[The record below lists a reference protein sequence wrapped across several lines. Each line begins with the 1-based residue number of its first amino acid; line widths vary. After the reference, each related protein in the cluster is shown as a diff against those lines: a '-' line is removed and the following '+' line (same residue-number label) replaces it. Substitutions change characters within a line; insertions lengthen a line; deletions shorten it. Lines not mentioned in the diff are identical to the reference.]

1 MICLRLGIRVTN
13 ERGFNQRGLFQ
24 FALINAQTPTQN
36 SNISGKPKL
45 LMLVPVS
52 VEILENAKNL
62 AESMKTEDTN

>member
-1 MICLRLGIRVTN
+1 MRVTN

>member
-1 MICLRLGIRVTN
+1 MRVTN

-52 VEILENAKNL
+52 VEILENVKNL

>member
-1 MICLRLGIRVTN
+1 MRVTN

-45 LMLVPVS
+45 LMLVPVL
-52 VEILENAKNL
+52 VEILENVKNL

>member
-1 MICLRLGIRVTN
+1 MRVTN

-45 LMLVPVS
+45 LMLVPVL
-52 VEILENAKNL
+52 VEILENVKNL
-62 AESMKTEDTN
+62 AESMKTEDTEK

>member
-1 MICLRLGIRVTN
+1 MRVTN

-45 LMLVPVS
+45 LMLVPVL
-52 VEILENAKNL
+52 VEILENVKNL
-62 AESMKTEDTN
+62 VESMKTEDTEK

>member
-1 MICLRLGIRVTN
+1 MRVTN

-45 LMLVPVS
+45 LMLVPVL
-52 VEILENAKNL
+52 VEILENVKNQ
-62 AESMKTEDTN
+62 AESMKTEDTEK

>member
-1 MICLRLGIRVTN
+1 MRVTN

-45 LMLVPVS
+45 LMLVPVL
-52 VEILENAKNL
+52 VEILENVKNL
-62 AESMKTEDTN
+62 AESMKTEDIEK